1 MKLKKNQVVEIAD
14 RLDAVCRRLRKEEKK
29 FREAVEGVH
38 PLFRKSARNLV
49 HYYLLRSGEEV
60 RHIQNDLAQLGFCG
74 MGDLEGHVLDG
85 LMTTRDMLRRLV
97 GLKDAG
103 GKAPVTRREAERIF
117 RGHTMALF
125 GKKIKGSPTRIMVT
139 LPSEAAE
146 QHNLVRRY
154 AEAGMNVARINCAHD
169 GPGDW
174 QKMAAHV
181 RRARKKTG
189 RNCRVAMDLGGPK
202 IRTGS
207 LEEGPRVLHLHPE
220 RDVLGRVV
228 APARAVFLAEGAT
241 ARDGEAAVQ
250 VNGQFVGQAKRG
262 DSLCFVD
269 ARGKRCRFAVSAVED
284 GRVAVDFPET
294 VYLLE
299 GTPVYVEREG
309 KRIAASVAA
318 GIPPLDRRIVLHA
331 GDRLLLSTDGA
342 PGTPAEYDAEGGCLR
357 LARVPCTAPE
367 ILDDLAVGDP
377 ILFDDG
383 KIEGEVESKEEG
395 GAVVH
400 ILGTRGDMVKL
411 GADKGINLP
420 ATRLRISG
428 LTDKDRTDLAA
439 MAGKVDIVN
448 MSFVNT
454 PDDVLALL
462 QALKDCEAK
471 KTGVILKIETRQGY
485 ENLPAILLAAM
496 RHPALGV
503 MLARGDLAVECGW
516 ENLAPVQEEILRL
529 CNAAHVPVVWAT
541 QVLETYAQKG
551 IPTRAEI
558 TDAAVAERAECVM
571 LNKGPHIHKTITL
584 LERILTD
591 MRKLRRKAET
601 QLGPLS
607 RFDFGK
613 KPKKEEKP
621 KKEAKPRKE
630 ARPKKEAGPKREGP
644 AGKERKA
651 RKEPKEGAHR
661 PEAGADGKPPAAR
674 GTSVKRK
681 KS

>member
-103 GKAPVTRREAERIF
+103 GKASVTRREAERIF

-220 RDVLGRVV
+220 RDALGRVV
-228 APARAVFLAEGAT
+228 APARAVFLAEGGT
-241 ARDGEAAVQ
+241 ARAGEAAVQ

-284 GRVAVDFPET
+284 GRVAVDFQT
-294 VYLLE
+294 DLLDQLAVQV
-299 GTPVYVEREG
+299 GHGLGVG
-309 KRIAASVAA
+309 
-318 GIPPLDRRIVLHA
+318 A
-331 GDRLLLSTDGA
+331 GDQVRRADEQRRQRWSALLDDGQ
-342 PGTPAEYDAEGGCLR
+342 PGPTPPQKNALALALR
-357 LARVPCTAPE
+357 HDRDERVPQHLPPPGRRPE
-367 ILDDLAVGDP
+367 RDALSRLPGPQFEQRDA
-377 ILFDDG
+377 
-383 KIEGEVESKEEG
+383 
-395 GAVVH
+395 
-400 ILGTRGDMVKL
+400 GTVN
-411 GADKGINLP
+411 AD
-420 ATRLRISG
+420 
-428 LTDKDRTDLAA
+428 
-439 MAGKVDIVN
+439 AG
-448 MSFVNT
+448 
-454 PDDVLALL
+454 
-462 QALKDCEAK
+462 
-471 KTGVILKIETRQGY
+471 
-485 ENLPAILLAAM
+485 
-496 RHPALGV
+496 H
-503 MLARGDLAVECGW
+503 
-516 ENLAPVQEEILRL
+516 
-529 CNAAHVPVVWAT
+529 
-541 QVLETYAQKG
+541 
-551 IPTRAEI
+551 
-558 TDAAVAERAECVM
+558 AVAGVRAVAPF
-571 LNKGPHIHKTITL
+571 LAQ
-584 LERILTD
+584 
-591 MRKLRRKAET
+591 RRT
-601 QLGPLS
+601 CTGSLPRQSLGRWGS
-607 RFDFGK
+607 D
-613 KPKKEEKP
+613 
-621 KKEAKPRKE
+621 AS
-630 ARPKKEAGPKREGP
+630 
-644 AGKERKA
+644 
-651 RKEPKEGAHR
+651 
-661 PEAGADGKPPAAR
+661 
-674 GTSVKRK
+674 T
-681 KS
+681 